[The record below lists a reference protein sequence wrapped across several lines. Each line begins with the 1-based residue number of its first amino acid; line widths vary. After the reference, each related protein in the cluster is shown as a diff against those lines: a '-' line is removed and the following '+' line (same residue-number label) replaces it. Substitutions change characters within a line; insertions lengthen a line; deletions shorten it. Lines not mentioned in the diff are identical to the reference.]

1 MAVKENNEDK
11 RPVGRP
17 LKIQSV
23 EELAQK
29 IEEYFGNCDPHII
42 KIKVRK
48 ERADGTA
55 YWAEDETISE
65 QRPYTMSGLAHALG
79 ISRQTLLDYGD
90 REEFLDTIE
99 DAKEKV
105 HRFAEEQLFGKSS
118 SGAAFSLKNNW
129 GWKDKHDYDHT
140 SGGKRLEA
148 PAIYVS
154 DIAPRDNGDATAE
167 TETD

>member
-1 MAVKENNEDK
+1 MQDSEKNDDK

-48 ERADGTA
+48 ERIDGTA

-79 ISRQTLLDYGD
+79 ISRQTLLDYGE
-90 REEFLDTIE
+90 RGEFLDTIE
-99 DAKEKV
+99 DAKERV
-105 HRFAEEQLFGKSS
+105 HRFAEEQLFGKAS

-129 GWKDKHDYDHT
+129 GWKERQEVDH
-140 SGGKRLEA
+140 SGKVEGLFGSSALQVEVINA
-148 PAIYVS
+148 QDPTQS
-154 DIAPRDNGDATAE
+154 
-167 TETD
+167 

>member
-1 MAVKENNEDK
+1 MADIDNQEEK

-17 LKIQSV
+17 LKIQTV
-23 EELAQK
+23 EELSQK
-29 IEEYFGNCDPHII
+29 IEEYFGNCDPHIV
-42 KIKVRK
+42 KVKVRK
-48 ERADGTA
+48 ERADGTG
-55 YWAEDETISE
+55 YWAEDEAISG

-90 REEFLDTIE
+90 REEFMDTIE

-105 HRFAEEQLFGKSS
+105 HRFTEEQLFGKSS

-140 SGGKRLEA
+140 SGGRRIEA

-154 DIAPRDNGDATAE
+154 DIAPRDNGDAPAEAE
-167 TETD
+167 TA